1 MYIYFVMLPTA
12 YPRSEALMV
21 LNDLLYDIFYVQL
34 YIVGAEITLLYLP
47 VYIRY
52 IDTYHLFYCKWSFN
66 RGRYLFKNLPI
77 NIQHDEM
84 KNVDISTYHL
94 MTIIMF
100 QYVWFSEQLT
110 KSLKLLRL

>member
-1 MYIYFVMLPTA
+1 MLPAA

-52 IDTYHLFYCKWSFN
+52 IDTTCFTVNGVLIVAGTYSRTCRLIFN
-66 RGRYLFKNLPI
+66 
-77 NIQHDEM
+77 
-84 KNVDISTYHL
+84 T
-94 MTIIMF
+94 
-100 QYVWFSEQLT
+100 T
-110 KSLKLLRL
+110 K